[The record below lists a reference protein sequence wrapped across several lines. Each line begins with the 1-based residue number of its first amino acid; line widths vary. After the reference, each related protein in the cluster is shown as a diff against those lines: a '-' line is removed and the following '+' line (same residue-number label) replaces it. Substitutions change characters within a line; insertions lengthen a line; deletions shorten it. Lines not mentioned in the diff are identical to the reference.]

1 MNTERPQPESRTL
14 IEIYRRMALIKQ
26 HDDRFHSIIK
36 SGKLVMPYYSPRGQE
51 VIPSALSVHLT
62 DNDYLCTIYRGVH
75 DMLAKGVP
83 SKLLWAELAGR
94 ATGTCKG
101 KGGPMHVTHPASGV
115 MVTTGIVGSTMPIAN
130 GLALAAQIRGE
141 KRVAIAMFGDGASNI
156 GAFHESLNLASV
168 WKLPVV
174 FICQNNRYAE
184 HTPYAACTAIERVA
198 DRGAAYSMPS
208 IHVDGNDPVAMWQAA
223 GEAVARA
230 RGGEGPTLIEAM
242 TFRFHGHIFGDADG
256 YMDPAQKAEAMKQDP
271 VPRFRQWLIA
281 QGHAREGELAALEAA
296 AEREV
301 DEAVEFAL
309 ASPYPDVAELRR
321 DVFAQE
327 IEA

>member
-1 MNTERPQPESRTL
+1 
-14 IEIYRRMALIKQ
+14 
-26 HDDRFHSIIK
+26 
-36 SGKLVMPYYSPRGQE
+36 
-51 VIPSALSVHLT
+51 
-62 DNDYLCTIYRGVH
+62 
-75 DMLAKGVP
+75 
-83 SKLLWAELAGR
+83 
-94 ATGTCKG
+94 
-101 KGGPMHVTHPASGV
+101 MHVTHPASGV

-130 GLALAAQIRGE
+130 GLGAGSADPRREARGD
-141 KRVAIAMFGDGASNI
+141 RHFGDGASNI

-184 HTPYAACTAIERVA
+184 HTPYADCTSVERIVRPRCRLFHA
-198 DRGAAYSMPS
+198 V

-230 RGGEGPTLIEAM
+230 RNGEGPTLIEAM
-242 TFRFHGHIFGDADG
+242 TFRFHGHIFGDADA
-256 YMDPAQKAEAMKQDP
+256 YMDAAQKAEAMKQDP
-271 VPRFRQWLIA
+271 VPTVPSMAHRP
-281 QGHAREGELAALEAA
+281 EATLTRA
-296 AEREV
+296 NWRPWRPPFAREV
-301 DEAVEFAL
+301 DDAVEFAL